1 MFVITKKHLSRR
13 TVLRGMGAAVS
24 LPLLDAMI
32 PAHTALANTAAAPL
46 VHLAFVYFP
55 HGAIMFPGNDH
66 WTPSGEGTDF
76 KLSRI
81 LSPLAPYQGQLTVVS
96 GLGNKPAESSA
107 VHAIV
112 PGTWLSCVHPHEGQT
127 ANGAITVDQIAALQI
142 GQSTPLPSLEVAA
155 EAGGG
160 AGVCDRNYGCSYSGT
175 IAFRNPTTPLP
186 MENNP
191 RKLFQQ
197 LFGEGDN
204 ATDRKLIGA
213 QYGSILDMTA
223 TDAKALAM
231 RVGPRDRALLDD
243 YLETVREIERR
254 VQKIGQQS
262 LSGMQLP
269 PTPAG
274 IPDSFPEQ
282 QALMFDLIALA
293 WQAKLTRI
301 ATYMMAA
308 EVSQMTYGFI
318 GVPDAFHPV
327 SHHQG
332 DPVKLEKL
340 VKIQQYHTGVLKKFL
355 DRLAATPDGEGSLL
369 DHSII
374 VYGSNMGNS
383 NAHNQFPLPTAIL
396 GHGCGKIKGGQH
408 LRYPDHTPLSNLLL
422 TVLDRA
428 GVKQDKLGDA
438 SGTFAE
444 V

>member
-1 MFVITKKHLSRR
+1 
-13 TVLRGMGAAVS
+13 
-24 LPLLDAMI
+24 
-32 PAHTALANTAAAPL
+32 
-46 VHLAFVYFP
+46 
-55 HGAIMFPGNDH
+55 
-66 WTPSGEGTDF
+66 
-76 KLSRI
+76 
-81 LSPLAPYQGQLTVVS
+81 VS

-204 ATDRKLIGA
+204 AADRQQIGA

-318 GVPDAFHPV
+318 RVPDAFHPV